1 MDKLLEALRAIFS
14 GLRGLLILLWQVVA
28 TCWGGVEYVATY
40 IFRKGQSFFTSPS
53 KLYIAMMSILFVG
66 AGGAVISRTFSLMYG
81 GKGAQMREDFAKITA
96 IREDSISPQRGK
108 IYDVQGRII
117 ALDNTHYRLYL
128 DFNHDAIKDY
138 HDPSAKDHALVDS
151 ILRQDIDSLAH
162 SVARVLRASGKQIDP
177 KQVRKKLLEDLK
189 KKNRETPV
197 VNHDI
202 SLPELDLIRSSYP
215 MADKVIDSTK
225 NKTRQSLMNKLHYTK
240 MRSKRYLPYG
250 MLARRTIG
258 DTYSDASNGLTQG
271 NMGIEMGQNANLRG
285 AKGFK
290 KVSIQSSAR
299 HGSIVM
305 KEAQDGYDVHTTL
318 DMQLQHVLESVIVRQ
333 LTLLNAR
340 RGSAILMEVAT
351 GEIRAICSQ
360 EWSNARQSYV
370 DTKNHTLTDKI
381 APGSTIKAASM
392 MVALEDSI
400 VQATDSIDLGNGSM
414 LVGGHSLDDD
424 GRLKGKISVS
434 QVIEQS
440 SNLGIGKIILK
451 GYSKKPQEYVD
462 KMRALGFGLE
472 WNCDIPGQE
481 HATILDIH
489 KRSSTDMQ
497 IAWAAHGYSTQIPP
511 IYMLAFYNAIANNGV
526 YVRPHVVKYV
536 KDQEGNIIQDYSK
549 PEVLIPRICSEQTLH
564 QIQDML
570 RKVVLNGTGKAVR
583 SNIVS
588 ISGKSGTAQYEG
600 KQDDGKKRHHVIF
613 CGYFPSEQ
621 PKYSIIVDIHEP
633 NNGSPGGGGMSG
645 PVVKEIAEYIYSQES
660 ERPLDSLVLNTHHQR
675 QPSASAGRQ
684 TALAHALS
692 TRGIKLKG
700 DPSNPQSNY
709 VSVGRDY
716 TAQSQPSY
724 GQGTVPNFVGLGAT
738 DAYHLAQKQGYIISL
753 SGHGRVQSQSPS
765 AGTKAGQGTK
775 LILQLSH
782 Q

>member
-1 MDKLLEALRAIFS
+1 MDKLIEALKSILGGLLSLLTLIWKVIAII
-14 GLRGLLILLWQVVA
+14 LRGF
-28 TCWGGVEYVATY
+28 EYAAER
-40 IFRKGQSFFTSPS
+40 IFRFGRDFFTTP
-53 KLYIAMMSILFVG
+53 KHLYSAIMITLFSII
-66 AGGAVISRTFSLMYG
+66 GGMVIYQTLSLMYG
-81 GKGAQMREDFAKITA
+81 SKGIQMRENINKISA
-96 IREDSISPQRGK
+96 ARHVSIPPQRGK
-108 IYDVQGRII
+108 IYDVRGRII
-117 ALDNTHYRLYL
+117 ALDNVHYRLYL
-128 DFNHDAIKDY
+128 DFNHDAIQGY
-138 HDPSAKDHALVDS
+138 HNPSAKDHALVAG
-151 ILRQDIDSLAH
+151 ILKRDIDSLAH
-162 SVARVLRASGKQIDP
+162 SVARVLRASGKTVDP
-177 KQVRKKLLEDLK
+177 KQIRTHLLENLK
-189 KKNRETPV
+189 KKNRETLV
-197 VNHDI
+197 VNQDI
-202 SLPELDLIRSSYP
+202 SLMELDQIRSSYP
-215 MADKVIDSTK
+215 MADKVIDSVK
-225 NKTRQSLMNKLHYTK
+225 NKTKQSLMNKLHYTK

-258 DTYSDASNGLTQG
+258 DTKRDASDGLTQG
-271 NMGIEMGQNANLRG
+271 NIGIELGQNDMLRG
-285 AKGFK
+285 SKGEQR
-290 KVSIQSSAR
+290 VSIQSSAKQ
-299 HGSIVM
+299 GAVVI
-305 KEAQDGYDVHTTL
+305 KEVQDGYDVHTTL

-370 DTKNHTLTDKI
+370 DTQNHTLTDKI

-392 MVALEDSI
+392 MVALEDGI

-600 KQDDGKKRHHVIF
+600 KQEDDKKRHHVIF

-633 NNGSPGGGGMSG
+633 NNGSPPGGGGMSG

-716 TAQSQPSY
+716 TAQAHPSY
-724 GQGTVPNFVGLGAT
+724 GQGTVPNFVGMGAT
-738 DAYHLAQKQGYIISL
+738 DAYNLAQKRGYKISL
-753 SGHGRVQSQSPS
+753 SGYGRVKSQSPS
-765 AGTKAGQGTK
+765 AGTKAGQGTT
-775 LILQLSH
+775 LSLQLSH
-782 Q
+782 